1 MNENGRSG
9 AINPPPLRES
19 ADRLYRFVSESPRC
33 TVDIAAEA
41 LGLDQRE
48 AGEAVRDL
56 RELGLLSTAGT
67 GGTEGTAGTCVADG
81 ACDAD
86 GARDADGAGATG
98 AEPLVP
104 HPVDFARVKVL
115 NPLQRQVNRSQA
127 LVDELRSSLDQ
138 LELRTPRS
146 QHAHCSLE
154 VVHELSDVRRLITG
168 FADECCDEALSSQP
182 GGARVEEVLA
192 DSMDRTTRLL
202 GRGVRMRTLYQHT
215 ARFSPATLSYVDRVT
230 PSAPR
235 CVRSRAD
242 FRAASY
248 STGRSASCRS
258 RTTRKSRDRT
268 GPPARRFRGGG
279 LRPGLD
285 HRFRSL
291 SGGAQVRPGDRH
303 VRDSARHYLA
313 AHPGGIG
320 QTNSPG
326 RRHFLR
332 NCQRHISHIM
342 KSIGARNRLHA
353 GYLLSKE
360 PFGGH

>member
-1 MNENGRSG
+1 M
-9 AINPPPLRES
+9 
-19 ADRLYRFVSESPRC
+19 YRFVSESPRC
-33 TVDIAAEA
+33 TVDTAAEA
-41 LGLDQRE
+41 LGLDRRE

-67 GGTEGTAGTCVADG
+67 GGTGGTAGTCVV
-81 ACDAD
+81 D
-86 GARDADGAGATG
+86 GARDAGGAGAAG

-230 PSAPR
+230 P
-235 CVRSRAD
+235 
-242 FRAASY
+242 
-248 STGRSASCRS
+248 
-258 RTTRKSRDRT
+258 
-268 GPPARRFRGGG
+268 
-279 LRPGLD
+279 L
-285 HRFRSL
+285 
-291 SGGAQVRPGDRH
+291 GAQVRTLAGGFPRCIIFDRKIGILPLPDDAKGAVI
-303 VRDSARHYLA
+303 VRDPQLVAFVAEAFDRVWTIASDLSHEERRSDRVA
-313 AHPGGIG
+313 ATSEIQHAIISLLTQGESDKRIAQVVGI
-320 QTNSPG
+320 S
-326 RRHFLR
+326 LR